1 MVEIY
6 HFLFQVMF
14 RSENFMSDTVTQET
28 LDIFARRVLAR
39 AELLQVQ
46 EVFRKITPPLRL
58 LRDLWARKPL

>member
-1 MVEIY
+1 
-6 HFLFQVMF
+6 
-14 RSENFMSDTVTQET
+14 MSDTVTQET